1 MTDADE
7 RPRRIAASPAWN
19 GKAFQNRE
27 PTPMMVKGG
36 GRLMARFLFERAERE
51 PPGPLPSVAV
61 DPAVLH
67 GAALRGLRV
76 TWLGH
81 STTLVEIG
89 GFRVLFDPV
98 WSERLSPIG
107 VGGPRRFQPVPVAL
121 EGVPL
126 PDVVVVSHDHY
137 DHLDRPTVEAL
148 GARGARFVTA
158 LGVGAHLERWG
169 IAPGRV
175 CELDWHESTEPVP
188 GLVVRALPARHF
200 SGRGLFDRNRT
211 LWASFALAAGGRR
224 LYFGGDGGFDAATF
238 ADIGTRFGPFDLTL
252 LEIGAFDP
260 AWGAIHLGPDNAV
273 RAHALLRGRALLP
286 VHWGTFNLG
295 LHAWDAPIEELCV
308 AARAAGVELALPAI
322 GASVVVGE
330 ALPVAPWW
338 RVLRASAPS
347 AQAAEV
353 PRSTSPRAA
362 RALRARPAAEP
373 AE

>member
-1 MTDADE
+1 MTDPHE
-7 RPRRIAASPAWN
+7 RQRRIAASPAWN

-36 GRLMARFLFERAERE
+36 GRLMARFLFERAQRE

-148 GARGARFVTA
+148 AARGARFVTA

-175 CELDWHESTEPVP
+175 RELDWHESTEPVP

-211 LWASFALAAGGRR
+211 LWASFALEAGGRR
-224 LYFGGDGGFDAATF
+224 LYFGGDGGFDAPAF
-238 ADIGTRFGPFDLTL
+238 AEIGARFGPFDLTL

-273 RAHALLRGRALLP
+273 RAHVLLRGRALLP

-308 AARAAGVELALPAI
+308 AARAAEVELALPAI

-338 RVLRASAPS
+338 RVLRAAAPREQ
-347 AQAAEV
+347 AQVV
-353 PRSTSPRAA
+353 PRSASARAA
-362 RALRARPAAEP
+362 GAPRPRPAPEP